1 MIEKAIDHFGGSRS
15 ALCKAIGMSPQFL
28 SQVCRGK
35 RPLPP
40 RYAVLIEKKTFGNVK
55 AIDLLPDVFS
65 PSDEKHSSAAAKPPA
80 SVPQP

>member
-65 PSDEKHSSAAAKPPA
+65 PSDEKHSSAPIKPAA
-80 SVPQP
+80 SVSQP

>member
-28 SQVCRGK
+28 SQVCTGK

-40 RYAVLIEKKTFGNVK
+40 RYAVLIEKKTSGKVK
-55 AIDLLPDVFS
+55 AAELLPDVFS
-65 PSDEKHSSAAAKPPA
+65 PSDEKQSSANAAPIA

>member
-65 PSDEKHSSAAAKPPA
+65 PSDEKQSSALTKPAA

>member
-40 RYAVLIEKKTFGNVK
+40 RYAVLIEKKTFGSVK
-55 AIDLLPDVFS
+55 AAELLPGVFS
-65 PSDEKHSSAAAKPPA
+65 PSDEKQSTAAASVDA